1 MSQYYMLIKNNLIDF
16 DKIMIDKYHLL
27 GLTETDAII
36 LIKLNRRLKMGMTKL
51 ESKDLEPT
59 MSLTNNTISKRIVE
73 LVKNGFI
80 TLSLSNV
87 DSSEVYSL
95 DETYKKLSN
104 ILENEVYE
112 SMELRSNN
120 LTKEIVALIEMEFS
134 RVLNPL
140 DLEIINDWVHVDK
153 FTYEEIEEAV
163 RAAKRNKKMNIKYVD
178 VFLNQKPEP
187 RRANI
192 DSNLQELFNDVYG
205 KITS

>member
-1 MSQYYMLIKNNLIDF
+1 MLIKNNLIDF

-27 GLTETDAII
+27 GLNETDAII
-36 LIKLNRRLKMGMTKL
+36 LIKLNRLLKIGKTKL

-59 MSLTNNTISKRIVE
+59 MSLTLNTISKRIVE
-73 LVKNGFI
+73 MVKNGLI

-87 DSSEVYSL
+87 DSSEVFSL

-104 ILENEVYE
+104 ILENDDLE
-112 SMELRSNN
+112 SFELRSNN
-120 LTKEIVALIEMEFS
+120 LTKEIVALIENEFS
-134 RVLNPL
+134 KVLTPL
-140 DLEIINDWVHVDK
+140 DLEIVNDWVHVDK
-153 FTYEEIEEAV
+153 FSFEKIEEAV
-163 RAAKRNKKMNIKYVD
+163 KTAKRNKRMNIKYVD

-187 RRANI
+187 KHNNV